1 MFKILF
7 IKYLIYNSC
16 KNLLILGTILVVA
29 GAPGGALAQDSAIPA
44 FTHATFV
51 DGNRSMLNLI
61 EFPDIDF
68 DVEIEITCSGR
79 ATAKGRLRG
88 AKCSS
93 PEDPDLDFTMAVSR
107 RFNASRITPG
117 TVNGRAEEVDFQ
129 FVVSFKKAGETETI
143 EIHPNNR
150 KNVDRLGNDYFSA
163 QRYSPYTWPTRCNRA
178 RLDDLL
184 VEVAIVDSTG
194 RAKEVNVMASMAEIP
209 ATCKTGLINQL
220 KDGRWIPA
228 SYNGQYVDS
237 IWVNPI
243 VLNSVNFKRQQ
254 QP

>member
-61 EFPDIDF
+61 EFPNIDF

-117 TVNGRAEEVDFQ
+117 TVNGRPEEVDFQ

-163 QRYSPYTWPTRCNRA
+163 QRYSPYT
-178 RLDDLL
+178 
-184 VEVAIVDSTG
+184 
-194 RAKEVNVMASMAEIP
+194 
-209 ATCKTGLINQL
+209 
-220 KDGRWIPA
+220 
-228 SYNGQYVDS
+228 
-237 IWVNPI
+237 
-243 VLNSVNFKRQQ
+243 
-254 QP
+254 